1 MISTSEKTNELLYH
15 KPVLVDEVLF
25 YLNPQP
31 NKVYLDVTFGS
42 GGHTRAIL
50 QHESTCSVIAMDWD
64 ADSLDTYVLPLQQ
77 EFGDR
82 IRPLWGNFAHLYRV
96 LKKAGIESVDGILA
110 DFGTSQMQI
119 KQRPGFSLY
128 LDTPLDMRM
137 SPSHQRVTAQQ
148 VIDKSSEQKLREI
161 FWELGEERHAKK
173 IAQAIV
179 VERAKKQIKTTR
191 DLARI
196 VERVIPRQQRSK
208 IHPATKVFQA
218 LRMYVNCE
226 LDNIASFLSGAVNV
240 LNPGGRLVCISFH
253 SLEDRKVKQ
262 FFKEQESV
270 GTLTILTKKVVVP
283 TEKEI
288 YENRSARSAKLRA
301 AERIAQ

>member
-82 IRPLWGNFAHLYRV
+82 IRSLWGNFAHLYRV

-301 AERIAQ
+301 AKRIVQ